1 MMTERDL
8 LALAQENERLRA
20 ENRRLAYDLNKAK
33 ESIVNKLKMIAERDR
48 IILKKPQTPREATR

>member
-1 MMTERDL
+1 MTERDL

-20 ENRRLAYDLNKAK
+20 ENRRLTYDLDKAK

-48 IILKKPQTPREATR
+48 IILEKPQTPREATR